1 MKVILEFDK
10 YEDAE
15 ELDNALNGSKY
26 RSQLEDIWNNVFRPY
41 HRHGYGNERIR
52 EILAYD
58 EDGTPKHPEA
68 HELLDFLEAI
78 YRETVYDE

>member
-1 MKVILEFDK
+1 MKVILEFDSFS
-10 YEDAE
+10 EAD
-15 ELDNALNGSKY
+15 ELDTALNGGKY
-26 RSQLEDIWNNVFRPY
+26 RDKLDEVWNNVWRPY
-41 HRHGYGNERIR
+41 HKHGYNNERIQ